1 MWIKSD
7 HRDSVCE
14 YGGKL
19 GKHFILEVGGEDLN
33 NQIRCFRLH
42 IVEMEEDSM
51 EIIQKRHKTHKKTII
66 VGFELSSLSSHVV
79 EK

>member
-1 MWIKSD
+1 M
-7 HRDSVCE
+7 
-14 YGGKL
+14 
-19 GKHFILEVGGEDLN
+19 EVGGEDLN

>member
-51 EIIQKRHKTHKKTII
+51 EIIQKKASILDWEGFPIREKTSQMRNFKYT
-66 VGFELSSLSSHVV
+66 
-79 EK
+79 